1 MAAANLDTNKVTA
14 EMNLFKAITPTAL
27 DGTDGGE
34 YTVTA
39 ANDRMFLVITN
50 TDSSNAEDVTVKA
63 PAHPLMG
70 TGTGMADL
78 TISVAKST
86 TTIALIDALRFADA
100 ATSKIKITGS
110 ADVKV
115 SVVQM

>member
-14 EMNLFKAITPTAL
+14 EMNKFKAITPTAL

-39 ANDRMFLVITN
+39 ANDKMFLIITN
-50 TDSSNAEDVTVKA
+50 VDSSNAENVTVKA

-70 TGTGMADL
+70 TGTGMADM
-78 TISVAKST
+78 TISVAAST
-86 TTIALIDALRFADA
+86 TVVALIDALRFADA
-100 ATSKIKITGS
+100 ETAKIKITGS
-110 ADVKV
+110 ADVKI